1 MTLAVLA
8 QTDPVVLGYRLH
20 LDFAPAWRSLVDSLF
35 LLGNWHL
42 LWYAVIA
49 AAIVG
54 WQVLRSPAFASL
66 SATVASGLL
75 FLVVVFAFTNARNW
89 VTDQTTINR
98 AVLHIAPLALVWT
111 IVVVH
116 AAAGRFAPAPGHGRA
131 PAAAAAA

>member
-1 MTLAVLA
+1 LTLAVLA

-35 LLGNWHL
+35 LLGKWHL

-49 AAIVG
+49 ATIVG
-54 WQVLRSPAFASL
+54 WQVLRSPAFAPL

-75 FLVVVFAFTNARNW
+75 FLVVAFAFTNARNW

-98 AVLHIAPLALVWT
+98 AVLHIAPLALGFT

-116 AAAGRFAPAPGHGRA
+116 AWLQGRIHTGSRGEVE
-131 PAAAAAA
+131 PAAAA